1 MYYIKRITLLMAC
14 FSLLFTIVTINKT
27 YAKYKTDISGESNL
41 NVARWRILVNNQ
53 DIRNNSDTKAIITP
67 TLMENENIKEG
78 VIAPT
83 SVGYFDIIID
93 CSAADVSFSYEI
105 GTAVNAT
112 SSVNDI
118 VVTGYSIDD
127 GEIIAIDNDSVISN
141 NVYNRD
147 NVSTITLRVY
157 IKWDD
162 SDTASMNNEADTAA
176 TKAENSLAKL
186 DVSLSFKQIA

>member
-118 VVTGYSIDD
+118 VVTGYSIDN

>member
-27 YAKYKTDISGESNL
+27 YAKYKTDISGESNI

-67 TLMENENIKEG
+67 TLIENENIKEG

-127 GEIIAIDNDSVISN
+127 GEVIEIDNDSVISN
-141 NVYNRD
+141 NVYNKD
-147 NVSTITLRVY
+147 NVNTISLRVY

>member
-27 YAKYKTDISGESNL
+27 YAKYKTDISGESNI

-127 GEIIAIDNDSVISN
+127 GEVIEIDNDSVISN

-147 NVSTITLRVY
+147 NVNTISLRVY

>member
-176 TKAENSLAKL
+176 TKTENSLAKL

>member
-27 YAKYKTDISGESNL
+27 YAKYKTDISGESNI

-112 SSVNDI
+112 SNVNDI

>member
-186 DVSLSFKQIA
+186 DVSLSFKQIT

>member
-27 YAKYKTDISGESNL
+27 YAKYKTDISGESNI

-93 CSAADVSFSYEI
+93 CSSADVSFSYEI

-127 GEIIAIDNDSVISN
+127 GEVIEIDNDSVISN

-147 NVSTITLRVY
+147 NVNTISLRVY